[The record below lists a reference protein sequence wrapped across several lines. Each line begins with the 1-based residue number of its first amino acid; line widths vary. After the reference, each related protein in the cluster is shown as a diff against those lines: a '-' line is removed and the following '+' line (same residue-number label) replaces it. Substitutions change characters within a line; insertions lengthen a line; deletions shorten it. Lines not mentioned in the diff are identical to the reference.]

1 MTTDSDE
8 ISGFSMFFKKAI
20 DIKLRELYYCISN
33 LIQLGEFMSD
43 YIVRTKS
50 LTKTYGRRNVVD
62 HINMHVKRGEIYGF
76 IGRNGAGKTTTL
88 KMIANL
94 VSPTSGEMELF
105 GSTDL
110 KQARKKIGVLIEN
123 PGLYPAM
130 NAYDN
135 IKMKCLMLG
144 IENSDKKIKELLELV
159 GLQNAAN
166 KKAKNFSLGM
176 KQRLGVAMTLV
187 NDPELILLDEPINGL
202 DPQGIVELRDLFL
215 KLQQRGITIIVSSH
229 ILEELSKIANRF
241 GVIASG
247 KLIREVTTEEL
258 HTLSHT
264 AIVIEVDKEVEAK
277 KVLMDFGIEDF
288 RQDKQTFFV
297 FDKDANPGKINTAL
311 VQAGI
316 EVSSI
321 RTQDEDVET
330 MFINMMGGANYV

>member
-1 MTTDSDE
+1 
-8 ISGFSMFFKKAI
+8 
-20 DIKLRELYYCISN
+20 
-33 LIQLGEFMSD
+33 MSD
-43 YIVRTKS
+43 YIVKTNG

-62 HINMHVKRGEIYGF
+62 HIDMHVKRGEIYGF

-94 VSPTSGEMELF
+94 VSPTTGTMELF
-105 GSTDL
+105 GSTNLTD
-110 KQARKKIGVLIEN
+110 ARSKIGVLIEN

-135 IKMKCLMLG
+135 VKMKCLLLG
-144 IENSDKKIKELLELV
+144 IPHSEKKIIELLELV
-159 GLQNAAN
+159 GLDKVAK

-176 KQRLGVAMTLV
+176 KQRLGVALTLV

-215 KLQQRGITIIVSSH
+215 KLQDRGITIIVSSH
-229 ILEELSKIANRF
+229 ILEELSKICNRF

-247 KLIREVTTEEL
+247 KLIREVTSDEL

-264 AIVIEVDKEVEAK
+264 AIVIEVDKDVEAK
-277 KVLMDFGIEDF
+277 KVLMELGVQDF
-288 RQDKQTFFV
+288 RQDDKTFFV
-297 FDKDANPGKINTAL
+297 FDEDANPGKINTAL
-311 VQAGI
+311 VHAGI
-316 EVSSI
+316 EVSSLH
-321 RTQDEDVET
+321 TQDEDIES